1 VYFRHSTEIW
11 NDFSELVSLAAEN
24 ISADVAVQDAFVA
37 AATSRLETHSE
48 GDLPETQ
55 AWRRA
60 FSRVGSSPPIIAA
73 PRRRKFCPTR
83 DAARER
89 GAKPGIATDVGM
101 QDASVRVGRG
111 SVWGRGQAGADRAR
125 L

>member
-11 NDFSELVSLAAEN
+11 NDFSELVSGVHAAEN

-37 AATSRLETHSE
+37 AATPRLETHSE

-60 FSRVGSSPPIIAA
+60 FSRVGSSPPII
-73 PRRRKFCPTR
+73 
-83 DAARER
+83 
-89 GAKPGIATDVGM
+89 G
-101 QDASVRVGRG
+101 
-111 SVWGRGQAGADRAR
+111 GQ
-125 L
+125 